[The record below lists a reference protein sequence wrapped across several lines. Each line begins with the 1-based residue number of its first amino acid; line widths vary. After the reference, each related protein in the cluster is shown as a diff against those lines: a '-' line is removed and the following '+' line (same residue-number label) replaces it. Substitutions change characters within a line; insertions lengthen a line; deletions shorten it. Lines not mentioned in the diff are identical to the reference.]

1 MFLEPLYSEEDG
13 FVQISAEQASQFAKG
28 ISDDFNPI
36 HDPDSK
42 RFCVPGDLLFA
53 LVLSK
58 YGLSQNMLFRFSGM
72 VGASMPLVFPV
83 SDASQLEIVNDK
95 DRVLLHVERTGEVS
109 HNPGLIEAMIRNYVV
124 FSGHNFPDILVPL
137 MAEQKVMINPDRP
150 LVIYEGMSFQLDH
163 LSFRNPQLELSESS
177 LKVSGKRGDAELYFN
192 IMDDG
197 RSIGSGSKKLVLSS
211 LREYEETVMQA
222 MCEKYRSLKE
232 RWGQSKNSFCAPMD

>member
-1 MFLEPLYSEEDG
+1 
-13 FVQISAEQASQFAKG
+13 
-28 ISDDFNPI
+28 
-36 HDPDSK
+36 
-42 RFCVPGDLLFA
+42 
-53 LVLSK
+53 
-58 YGLSQNMLFRFSGM
+58 
-72 VGASMPLVFPV
+72 
-83 SDASQLEIVNDK
+83 
-95 DRVLLHVERTGEVS
+95 
-109 HNPGLIEAMIRNYVV
+109 
-124 FSGHNFPDILVPL
+124 

-150 LVIYEGMSFQLDH
+150 LVIYEGMSLQLDH

-232 RWGQSKNSFCAPMD
+232 RWRQSKGRE